1 MNSDTANSCFVRREI
16 NSPTKNS
23 FRNIKVILYITE
35 IYTKKQYKSS
45 ITKNYRIKK
54 KKRFFFFYIV
64 PLGSLLKKAI

>member
-1 MNSDTANSCFVRREI
+1 MNSDTANSCLVRREI

-23 FRNIKVILYITE
+23 FRNITVTLYITE

-54 KKRFFFFYIV
+54 KRFFFYIV